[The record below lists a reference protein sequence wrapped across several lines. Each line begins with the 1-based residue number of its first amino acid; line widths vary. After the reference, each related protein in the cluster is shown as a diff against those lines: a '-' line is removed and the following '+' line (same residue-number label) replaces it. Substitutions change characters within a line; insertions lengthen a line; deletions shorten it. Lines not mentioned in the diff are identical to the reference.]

1 MNKTPHIVGGGLGTF
16 RKEAQARHEA
26 ERKAEQK
33 RENAARLARLA
44 RSVSK

>member
-16 RKEAQARHEA
+16 RKDGAAA
-26 ERKAEQK
+26 YAAKKKAEQK